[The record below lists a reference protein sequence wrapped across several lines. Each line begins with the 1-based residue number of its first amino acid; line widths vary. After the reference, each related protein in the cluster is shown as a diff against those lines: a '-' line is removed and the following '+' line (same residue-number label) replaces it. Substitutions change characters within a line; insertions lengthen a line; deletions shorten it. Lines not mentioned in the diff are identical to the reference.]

1 MSIFEI
7 LNLNLHNKFYK
18 GKIILWRFENME
30 EKQEKKRWY
39 DKYEKT
45 TKILDFIKDFS
56 DEELEMTMAEVLQ
69 TAMTVKKTR
78 SETELISLGIKK
90 IKGIMHSEN
99 KQRWY
104 DKNRTL
110 YIVMNS
116 LSAMKED
123 DFKNIIDALYESL
136 YQLD

>member
-1 MSIFEI
+1 ME
-7 LNLNLHNKFYK
+7 HN
-18 GKIILWRFENME
+18 N
-30 EKQEKKRWY
+30 RWY

-45 TKILDFIKDFS
+45 VKVLEILKEFSEEDIEIVMKD
-56 DEELEMTMAEVLQ
+56 VLQ
-69 TAMTVKKTR
+69 TAMALKKSR
-78 SETELISLGIKK
+78 SETELISLGIVK

-104 DKNRTL
+104 DKDRTL

-123 DFKNIIDALYESL
+123 DFKNIIDALYDSL
-136 YQLD
+136 HSLD

>member
-1 MSIFEI
+1 MDE
-7 LNLNLHNKFYK
+7 KK
-18 GKIILWRFENME
+18 EN
-30 EKQEKKRWY
+30 KRWY

-45 TKILDFIKDFS
+45 NKILEILKEFP
-56 DEELEMTMAEVLQ
+56 DEDIEVIMEGVLQ
-69 TAMTVKKTR
+69 AAMTVKKTR

-99 KQRWY
+99 KKRWY

-123 DFKNIIDALYESL
+123 DFENITEALYESL

>member
-1 MSIFEI
+1 
-7 LNLNLHNKFYK
+7 
-18 GKIILWRFENME
+18 ME
-30 EKQEKKRWY
+30 EQKRWY

-45 TKILDFIKDFS
+45 NKILELVKEFS
-56 DEELEMTMAEVLQ
+56 NEEIEMIMEEVLQ

-99 KQRWY
+99 ERRWY
-104 DKNRTL
+104 DRNRTL

-136 YQLD
+136 YQSD

>member
-1 MSIFEI
+1 
-7 LNLNLHNKFYK
+7 
-18 GKIILWRFENME
+18 ME
-30 EKQEKKRWY
+30 EQKRWY

-45 TKILDFIKDFS
+45 NKILELVKEFS
-56 DEELEMTMAEVLQ
+56 NEEIEMIMEEVLQ

-99 KQRWY
+99 KRRWY
-104 DKNRTL
+104 DRNRTL

-136 YQLD
+136 YQSD

>member
-1 MSIFEI
+1 M
-7 LNLNLHNKFYK
+7 
-18 GKIILWRFENME
+18 
-30 EKQEKKRWY
+30 EKQKRWY

-45 TKILDFIKDFS
+45 NKILEILKEYS
-56 DEELEMTMAEVLQ
+56 EEDIDMAMQDVLQ
-69 TAMTVKKTR
+69 AAMTVKKTR
-78 SETELISLGIKK
+78 SETELISLGIEK

-104 DKNRTL
+104 DKSRTL

-116 LSAMKED
+116 LTAMKED
-123 DFKNIIDALYESL
+123 DFQNIIDALYESL

>member
-1 MSIFEI
+1 
-7 LNLNLHNKFYK
+7 
-18 GKIILWRFENME
+18 ME
-30 EKQEKKRWY
+30 EQKRWY

-45 TKILDFIKDFS
+45 NKILELVKEFS
-56 DEELEMTMAEVLQ
+56 NEEIEMIMEEVLQ

-99 KQRWY
+99 KKRWY

-136 YQLD
+136 YQSD